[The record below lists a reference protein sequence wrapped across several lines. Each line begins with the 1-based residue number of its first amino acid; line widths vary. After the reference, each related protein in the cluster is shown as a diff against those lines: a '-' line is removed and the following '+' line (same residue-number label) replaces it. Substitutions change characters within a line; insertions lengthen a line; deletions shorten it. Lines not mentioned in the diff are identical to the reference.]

1 MTTPT
6 DRARFADLLAAEWIK
21 IRSLRS
27 LYGLFAIGLVIAVAS
42 AWFEG
47 SHVRVAPGAASF
59 FNPLIYPFNDLTWT
73 FLAVLAASFG
83 ALTVAGEYFNG
94 LIRTTFTAVPSR
106 RRVIGARAL
115 ILAAT
120 MALFGL
126 VDAVVSVPIAG
137 VAVSG
142 QLTGLSLTNP
152 SVLRAVLAST
162 LLLTV
167 AALIGMSI
175 GALIRHPA
183 AAVTTAWAA
192 LLFLPEILGSGTVN
206 LPALAEGAPLSVWTA
221 IADTQ
226 AYSQHPAPL
235 PSTPIA
241 WILYTAWPLA
251 AFAVTVVVV
260 ERRDA

>member
-1 MTTPT
+1 MTTST

-27 LYGLFAIGLVIAVAS
+27 LYGLFVLGLAIAVAS

-47 SHVRVAPGAASF
+47 RHVRVAPGAASF
-59 FNPLIYPFNDLTWT
+59 FNPVIYPFNDLTWA

-83 ALTVAGEYFNG
+83 ALSVASEYSSG
-94 LIRTTFTAVPSR
+94 LIRATFAAVPTR
-106 RRVIGARAL
+106 HRVIAARAL
-115 ILAAT
+115 ILAAS
-120 MALFGL
+120 MAIFGL
-126 VDAVVSVPIAG
+126 VDAVASVPTAG
-137 VAVSG
+137 VALSG
-142 QLTGLSLTNP
+142 QLTGLSLTSP
-152 SVLRAVLAST
+152 GVQRAVLAST
-162 LLLTV
+162 LLLPV

-192 LLFLPEILGSGTVN
+192 LLFLPDILASGTLN

-221 IADTQ
+221 VADTQ
-226 AYSQHPAPL
+226 AHSQHPAPL
-235 PSTPIA
+235 LSTPVA

-251 AFAVTVVVV
+251 TLAATIVVVG
-260 ERRDA
+260 RRDA